1 MALSEIWPVHSSGSH
16 VSVTVG
22 PAPSPTTFSRAGAEA
37 LPAASEATAVSGNGA
52 TDGQAEPVG
61 GRNGAVASL
70 PPPNHP
76 APSAAKSTRATS
88 ASAAAVTVNP
98 PFPPAR

>member
-1 MALSEIWPVHSSGSH
+1 MVGSDPSSEYSSRATPEPASAALSEIWPVHSSGSH

-52 TDGQAEPVG
+52 TEA
-61 GRNGAVASL
+61 RL
-70 PPPNHP
+70 
-76 APSAAKSTRATS
+76 
-88 ASAAAVTVNP
+88 NP
-98 PFPPAR
+98 